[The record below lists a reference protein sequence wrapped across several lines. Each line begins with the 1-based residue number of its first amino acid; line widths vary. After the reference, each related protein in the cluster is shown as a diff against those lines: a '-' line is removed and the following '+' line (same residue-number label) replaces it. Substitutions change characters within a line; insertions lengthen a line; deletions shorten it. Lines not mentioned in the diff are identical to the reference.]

1 MSCRLISISGAA
13 GTGKS
18 TLLNTIQKQDSSVVV
33 DDFKVARSVLSQLG
47 KPLVEILTDYKQVIN
62 FQEMILDQKIK
73 HDSGIKFRFNDSK
86 RVYVERCPADFVAFV
101 HTWSKRIQ
109 NSEFDSWV
117 KSYEARCFD
126 SMHIYDVGFILPPG
140 HFEHFDDGVRAGADT
155 QDDTHKHLCS
165 FLQKYWGQANFSK
178 PKFFVH
184 ALLSRDIINRVSELT
199 NAMNHADTYLSQ
211 DIHEL
216 LKMPN
221 L

>member
-18 TLLNTIQKQDSSVVV
+18 TLLNAIQKQDDLAVV

-47 KPLVEILTDYKQVIN
+47 KSLNEILTDYRQVIN
-62 FQEMILDQKIK
+62 FQEMILEQKIE
-73 HDSGIKFRFNDSK
+73 HDSGIKFRFNASN
-86 RVYVERCPADFVAFV
+86 RVYVERCPADFIAFV

-109 NSEFDSWV
+109 NPVFDSWI

-126 SMHIYDVGFILPPG
+126 SMSIYDVSFILPPG
-140 HFEHFDDGVRAGADT
+140 HFDHFDDGVRAGADT
-155 QDDTHKHLCS
+155 QDDTHNHLCS
-165 FLQKYWGQANFSK
+165 FLGKFWGQANFSK

-184 ALLSRDIINRVSELT
+184 EILSRDIINRISELT
-199 NAMNHADTYLSQ
+199 NTMDRADSYLSQ

-216 LKMPN
+216 IKMPY